1 MINSEYYQLKE
12 EFLKQWPLDKIKNLT
27 LEEYTNLDKTSFCY
41 WVEAKTNLLGSVWGG
56 SAYKFGIYKRSNKTK
71 PVTISNRVTD
81 GEYAWFSK
89 YGETR
94 EKAFE
99 SVKNILIDIIT
110 KIQNGKIEDI
120 AAIDLGDAYKWKIA
134 FLYSN
139 FNIINIFK
147 WDSLYSAAES
157 LGYAGEKK
165 FANLHQFLLSKKPA
179 DLDYFDYTKSLW
191 VHDQEEEEIEEGEK
205 EIFDLTSLN
214 QIFYGP
220 PGTGKTYKINSFLNA
235 VRSTKIV
242 EPDVSIKVDRH
253 KTFWHLAP
261 GQGGYLWNDLKKG
274 NRLGYEWCNM
284 NLGNLKTLDKNKT
297 ENYKM
302 RTYFA
307 DVKKG
312 DYFCIISGKKFY
324 GIAEAQHDYDFSR
337 AEAANFDFQTIEVQW
352 IKVFDTPELLSASY
366 TPTFG
371 KLNGGKRWNSLIQAL
386 QVNNID
392 FNDADLEEKKIIALP
407 GNSFFT
413 TFHQSYSYE
422 DFIEG
427 IKPEL
432 NQSDEEN
439 VDSTD
444 IKYILQD
451 GIFKL
456 ACDKAANLA
465 GFEDLIDALTS
476 SPEVIK
482 AKFEVSEPFYLFID
496 EINRGNVSQIFGE
509 LITLIEKDK
518 RLGQPNETRIT
529 LPYSKSEVQFCVPP
543 NLYIIGTMNTADRSV
558 EALDTALRRRFS
570 FVEMMPDI
578 NVVKNKVFSDNFKRA
593 EIMEK
598 INIRIEALL
607 DRNYTLGHSYFIKDD
622 FKSSFKNEIIPLL
635 QEYFY
640 NDYGKIGLI
649 LGKGFVREKEISKTI
664 NQNSI
669 FADFDTRNEIDIIKS
684 YELIPFE
691 DDKFNFDTALET
703 LLI

>member
-1 MINSEYYQLKE
+1 MINSEHYQLRE
-12 EFLKQWPLDKIKNLT
+12 EFLGQWPLEKIKNLT

-56 SAYKFGIYKRSNKTK
+56 SAYKFGIYKRRNKTS
-71 PVTISNRVTD
+71 PVTISNRVSD
-81 GEYAWFSK
+81 GEYAWFFK

-94 EKAFE
+94 ERAFE
-99 SVKNILIDIIT
+99 SIRNILIDIIT

-139 FNIINIFK
+139 FNVVNIFK

-165 FANLHQFLLSKKPA
+165 FVNLHQFLLSKKPA
-179 DLDYFDYTKSLW
+179 DQDYFDYTKSLW
-191 VHDQEEEEIEEGEK
+191 VNDREEEIEEGEK
-205 EIFDLTSLN
+205 GIFDLTSLN

-220 PGTGKTYKINSFLNA
+220 PGTGKTYKINSFLNTA
-235 VRSTKIV
+235 RSTKILK
-242 EPDVSIKVDRH
+242 PDVSIKVERH
-253 KTFWHLAP
+253 RTFWHLAP

-274 NRLGYEWCNM
+274 NRLGYEWCSVS
-284 NLGNLKTLDKNKT
+284 LGNLKTLDKNKT

-337 AEAANFDFQTIEVQW
+337 AEATNFDFQTVEVRW
-352 IKVFDTPELLSASY
+352 IKIFDTPELLSASY

-386 QVNNID
+386 QVNNIN
-392 FNDADLEEKKIIALP
+392 FSDADPEEKKIIAIP

-422 DFIEG
+422 DFLEG

-432 NQSDEEN
+432 NQSDDES
-439 VDSTD
+439 VDSND

-476 SPEVIK
+476 CPEVIR

-598 INIRIEALL
+598 INIRLEMLL
-607 DRNYTLGHSYFIKDD
+607 DRNYTLGHSYFMKED
-622 FKSSFKNEIIPLL
+622 FRSSFKNEIIPLL

-640 NDYGKIGLI
+640 NDYSKIGLI
-649 LGKGFVREKEISKTI
+649 LGKGFVREKEILKV
-664 NQNSI
+664 NQQNV
-669 FADFDTRNEIDIIKS
+669 FADFETRTEIDIVKS
-684 YELIPFE
+684 YELIPF
-691 DDKFNFDTALET
+691 DDKIFNFENALET
-703 LLI
+703 LLA

>member
-1 MINSEYYQLKE
+1 MTNTEYYQLKE
-12 EFLKQWPLDKIKNLT
+12 EFLDQWPLDKIKNLT
-27 LEEYTNLDKTSFCY
+27 LDEYTNLDKTSFCY

-56 SAYKFGIYKRSNKTK
+56 SAYKFGIYKRRNKTS

-81 GEYAWFSK
+81 GEYAWFLK

-99 SVKNILIDIIT
+99 SIKNILIDIIT

-139 FNIINIFK
+139 FNVINIFK

-157 LGYAGEKK
+157 LGYTGEKK

-179 DLDYFDYTKSLW
+179 DQDYFDYTKSLW

-205 EIFDLTSLN
+205 EVFDLASLN

-220 PGTGKTYKINSFLNA
+220 PGTGKTYRINSFLNA
-235 VRSTKIV
+235 VRSTKIG
-242 EPDVSIKVDRH
+242 EPDISIKVDRH

-274 NRLGYEWCNM
+274 NRLGYEWCSM
-284 NLGNLKTLDKNKT
+284 NLGNLKDLNKNKT

-324 GIAEAQHDYDFSR
+324 GIAEAQYDYDFSK
-337 AEAANFDFQTIEVQW
+337 AKAVNFDFQTIEVRW
-352 IKVFDTPELLSASY
+352 IKIFDTPELLSTSY

-386 QVNNID
+386 QVNNIN
-392 FNDADLEEKKIIALP
+392 FNDADLEEKKIITLS
-407 GNSFFT
+407 GNCIFT

-432 NQSDEEN
+432 NQGDEETT
-439 VDSTD
+439 DSTD

-451 GIFKL
+451 GIFKV

-465 GFEDLIDALTS
+465 GFEDLNDALTS

-482 AKFEVSEPFYLFID
+482 AKFEVSDPFYLFID
-496 EINRGNVSQIFGE
+496 EINRGNISQIFGE

-518 RLGQPNETRIT
+518 RLGEDNELRVT
-529 LPYSKSEVQFCVPP
+529 LPYSKSEVQFCIPP

-570 FVEMMPDI
+570 FVEMMPDP
-578 NVVKNKVFSDNFKRA
+578 NVIRKKVFSDTYKRV

-598 INIRIEALL
+598 INIRIDMLL

-622 FKSSFKNEIIPLL
+622 FKASFKNEIIPLL

-640 NDYGKIGLI
+640 NDCGKIGLI
-649 LGKGFVREKEISKTI
+649 LGKGFVREKEISKI
-664 NQNSI
+664 NQAHV
-669 FADFDTRNEIDIIKS
+669 FADFDTRNEIEVIKS

-691 DDKFNFDTALET
+691 EVDFQSALN
-703 LLI
+703 LLLT